1 MSRKQ
6 QHSEKPKIPRAKL
19 RFRRARVR
27 RDHPLWPKR
36 EVPILLAFME
46 DEAICPFLMLNGDG
60 QIGKIA
66 ARAASLYLSRL
77 EALKSLTIL
86 NFLNEMIGPDPDPVV
101 IDGLVVRSLF
111 DSALIW
117 YAKLY
122 IDSDAGRIKLDAT
135 RVYEGKPQLIQLHD
149 RLIEMRHKS
158 VAHQTGAFDRVIPY
172 AAFSPD
178 ETKKEVLEFYY
189 DIIYPQLDI
198 QRNLTN
204 FIELADIT
212 AKHLEAMIIRS
223 EKRML
228 EEIEGPQL
236 DYLYEQSMKFHLG
249 QGKSEESIEIE
260 DEIETDNFKTY
271 DRFHK

>member
-1 MSRKQ
+1 MSKKQ
-6 QHSEKPKIPRAKL
+6 HHTEKPKIPRAKL
-19 RFRRARVR
+19 RLRRARVK
-27 RDHPLWPKR
+27 RDHPLWPKS
-36 EVPILLAFME
+36 EVPILLAFTE
-46 DEAICPFLMLNGDG
+46 EESPCPFLMLNGDG

-66 ARAASLYLSRL
+66 SRSASLYLSRI
-77 EALKSLTIL
+77 EAIKSLTIL
-86 NFLNEMIGPDPDPVV
+86 NFLKELIGSDPDPAK
-101 IDGLVVRSLF
+101 INGLVVRSLF

-236 DYLYEQSMKFHLG
+236 DYFYEQSMKFHLG
-249 QGKSEESIEIE
+249 QGKSEERIEIE